1 MLKNKLKSPPSI
13 TFLFTI
19 LGILFG
25 ISATLIRVT
34 DYSFSVFPLYRL
46 TSRSSLSQ
54 NFISSI
60 KILSSL
66 SFFVSTTS
74 KDFEPRKAITTPQEF
89 SVSRV

>member
-13 TFLFTI
+13 TFLFTM

-46 TSRSSLSQ
+46 TSRSCLSQ
-54 NFISSI
+54 IFISTI
-60 KILSSL
+60 KFLPWSSFL
-66 SFFVSTTS
+66 ISTTS
-74 KDFEPRKAITTPQEF
+74 KDFEPRKAIVILQQFVVP
-89 SVSRV
+89 